1 MNDALKYPHDAPQ
14 AVADR
19 RHEDDPPPGD
29 DDPPP
34 ENGPG
39 TRPKRPRPPVPGN
52 PSNALAVNRLRR
64 RPRDTKRVS
73 VADYQYRHY
82 DPKTGR
88 WPSRD
93 PIGERGGVNL
103 YGFVGNDGVNRW
115 DYLGL
120 WKNAKDCDEKQ
131 IAALKAAE
139 TASRAAFGKWQDFM
153 DIGNLDDDKLFS
165 LFPWLDKKNANYRN
179 LARFNEGYRKNLEVL
194 VKYFDDNKYN
204 VECECSCDEDDIAY
218 TYWPWGDTIHFCPSY
233 FTSGA
238 TEQAATFGHEMSH
251 LSLSTGDSYDW
262 TTPSKDLSDSLDRA
276 QLYED
281 AVRFGNNV
289 EFRYKQW
296 VENK

>member
-1 MNDALKYPHDAPQ
+1 VAYTLSERAPG
-14 AVADR
+14 ASDLTAKNRVWENFSSTRKSRPANR
-19 RHEDDPPPGD
+19 RQPQQPRRKI
-29 DDPPP
+29 
-34 ENGPG
+34 
-39 TRPKRPRPPVPGN
+39 RP
-52 PSNALAVNRLRR
+52 AA
-64 RPRDTKRVS
+64 TKPAS
-73 VADYQYRHY
+73 GI
-82 DPKTGR
+82 PL

-93 PIGERGGVNL
+93 PIGEQGGNNL
-103 YGFVGNDGVNRW
+103 YAFAGNDGVNRW

-139 TASRAAFGKWQDFM
+139 TASRAAFGKWQNFM

-233 FTSGA
+233 FSSGA